1 MEVLPTANFQPDV
14 VLWGLRIGEPMI
26 TLTGLLVTGVCFYG
40 WLRLGRAAERDDART
55 LTRIF
60 LLLTGL
66 STLVGGLVGHAFLH
80 CLPFVFKLPGW
91 MLGMVAVSALEQ
103 AAILRAEGAVGRR
116 ARKVLT
122 WLNIAQLT
130 VALWFVSSTLWFPT
144 VEIHSAIGFLL
155 LVAPLEAWRFGRGG
169 DAASV
174 GLLLGVL
181 LLVGAVL
188 AHISKISL
196 SPWFCYFDF
205 AHLFMAAA
213 MWAIMRGGEAM
224 GALTME
230 RPAV

>member
-40 WLRLGRAAERDDART
+40 WVRIGRLAGRDDARA

-66 STLVGGLVGHAFLH
+66 STLVGGFVGHAFLY
-80 CLPFVFKLPGW
+80 CLPFGFKLPGW

-103 AAILRAEGAVGRR
+103 AAIVRAQEAMGRR
-116 ARKVLT
+116 AAKVLT

-130 VALWFVSSTLWFPT
+130 VALWFVSSTLWFPM
-144 VEIHSAIGFLL
+144 VEIHSAVGFLL
-155 LVAPLEAWRFGRGG
+155 LVAPLEAWRFRRGR
-169 DAASV
+169 DSASA
-174 GLLLGVL
+174 GILLGILLLI
-181 LLVGAVL
+181 GAVL
-188 AHISKISL
+188 AHIFKISL
-196 SPWFCYFDF
+196 GPWFCYFDF

-213 MWAIMRGGEAM
+213 MWAILRGGEAM
-224 GALTME
+224 GAVGGA
-230 RPAV
+230 R